1 MKNLL
6 VKKLRGSRERER
18 ERMFLKF
25 ITINAYLIA
34 KSAFLISNMY
44 LVLSHFQCPPIN
56 SIRPCKCIIECDN
69 YNYTRIQFLKIK
81 DESFSLRKIFA
92 EVKKVNNKSYPL
104 SEIYT

>member
-1 MKNLL
+1 MLNFLFFG
-6 VKKLRGSRERER
+6 RI
-18 ERMFLKF
+18 FLKF

-34 KSAFLISNMY
+34 ISAFLISNID

-56 SIRPCKCIIECDN
+56 SIRTCKCIIQYDN

-92 EVKKVNNKSYPL
+92 EVKKVNNESYRL
-104 SEIYT
+104 SEIYNYMY